1 MIGCNSR
8 EILVKFSWE
17 FQSLTQLQAL
27 TFSLID
33 EIERYKRYGIYTNGQ
48 KTCVV
53 CIVAFQV
60 FNERKKQ
67 YIQMYLESGREMA

>member
-1 MIGCNSR
+1 MKFSWDSR
-8 EILVKFSWE
+8 EILVKMSSQF
-17 FQSLTQLQAL
+17 QAL
-27 TFSLID
+27 FISLISLID

-48 KTCVV
+48 SVCVV

-67 YIQMYLESGREMA
+67 YIQMYLESGREMAW